1 MSYNRLREQ
10 VTIIDK
16 LRDLLNTRNYLEDR
30 IEGLEADIINIYIRL
45 QQVNETI
52 ETLKNKL
59 IKEKENQG

>member
-30 IEGLEADIINIYIRL
+30 IEGLEADININYIRL

-59 IKEKENQG
+59 IKEK

>member
-1 MSYNRLREQ
+1 MSYNRIREQ

-30 IEGLEADIINIYIRL
+30 IEGLEADININYIRL

-59 IKEKENQG
+59 IKEK

>member
-30 IEGLEADIINIYIRL
+30 IEGLEADININYIRL